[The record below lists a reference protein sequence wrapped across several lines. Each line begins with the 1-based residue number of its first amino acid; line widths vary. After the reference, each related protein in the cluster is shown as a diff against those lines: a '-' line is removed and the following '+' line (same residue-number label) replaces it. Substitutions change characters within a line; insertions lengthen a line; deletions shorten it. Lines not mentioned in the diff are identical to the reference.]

1 MILSFVGL
9 GIFVIIDVR
18 VCVFVCVQMKENEET
33 RRNFGLCQL

>member
-18 VCVFVCVQMKENEET
+18 VCVFVRVQMKENE
-33 RRNFGLCQL
+33 

>member
-18 VCVFVCVQMKENEET
+18 VCVFVSVTNE
-33 RRNFGLCQL
+33 GK